1 MNDPATRDAALL
13 VVDDNKDNQEVLA
26 HRLRRLGYQVTTA
39 DSGQEALALIEQ
51 RPFDL
56 VLLDVMM
63 PGMDGLEVLG
73 AIRESR
79 SMIDLPVILVTAR
92 DQSGDVTAALQMGAN
107 DYVTKPVNFPVALAR
122 INNQL
127 AIRRA
132 ARCPA
137 SAATLDVAPPP
148 LDRPDTSQVGATVS
162 FGPPVRPPVPV
173 GLGRL
178 GEYELLGELGRGGM
192 GVVFKA
198 RHRRLNRLV
207 AVKVIGRGVLENPTA
222 VARFYKEAESA
233 ARLAHPNVVMA
244 YDAGQQGDTHYF
256 VMEYVDGRDLDSLV
270 RKGGPLP
277 VADACDYVRQA
288 ALGLQH
294 AFEKGLVHRD
304 IKPAN
309 LLVTR
314 VSRSPSHPGSARPA
328 DPVFDSVIKILDFGL
343 ARGHSPGAPLPA
355 PGLTG
360 EGSVLGTADYMAP
373 EQWVDASGVD
383 IRADLYSLGCTFYFL
398 LVGRPPF
405 PGDRPMEK
413 MLKHTIEQP
422 APPEHARADVPPPVG
437 AVVARLMAKRA
448 DDRYQTPAELV
459 AALEQTAA
467 ALPPPGAPAGADA
480 P

>member
-1 MNDPATRDAALL
+1 MNDPATREAALL

-26 HRLRRLGYQVTTA
+26 HRLRRIGYQVTTA
-39 DSGQEALALIEQ
+39 DSGREALALIEQ

-63 PGMDGLEVLG
+63 PEMDGLEVLG

-92 DQSGDVTAALQMGAN
+92 VQSGDVTAALQMGAN
-107 DYVTKPVNFPVALAR
+107 DYVTKPLNFPVALAR

-127 AIRRA
+127 AMRRA
-132 ARCPA
+132 AGRSA
-137 SAATLDVAPPP
+137 SAVTLDVGPP
-148 LDRPDTSQVGATVS
+148 LDRPDTSQAGATVS
-162 FGPPVRPPVPV
+162 FGPPARSPVPV
-173 GLGRL
+173 GPGRL

-222 VARFYKEAESA
+222 IARFYKEAESA

-256 VMEYVDGRDLDSLV
+256 AMEYVDGRDLDSLV

-314 VSRSPSHPGSARPA
+314 VPRSLSHPGSASPA
-328 DPVFDSVIKILDFGL
+328 EPMFDSVIKILDFGL
-343 ARGHSPGAPLPA
+343 ARVHSPNAALPA

-413 MLKHTIEQP
+413 MLKHSIEQP
-422 APPEHARADVPPPVG
+422 APPEQARADVPPSVG
-437 AVVARLMAKRA
+437 AVLARLMAKRA

-459 AALEQTAA
+459 AVLEQAAA
-467 ALPPPGAPAGADA
+467 ALPPPSAPAGSDA